1 MEQTKNTSPMIS
13 GLDIVKLILK
23 KLKLIICIALAIA
36 IVGGAATMVAGL
48 GEATYGNT
56 LDFYLV
62 TTDSTESLLP
72 LLQSEAFAEKLLLDE
87 YGLPAELAGT
97 EDYENAKKNVIAF
110 NDARDQ
116 LAVTTALYKKLD
128 ISLTTP
134 KDDNGNVI
142 SSYKIISQKYTELK
156 EDYDNLYKL
165 LQTYK
170 TANTEGIVTEEH
182 KAETQR
188 LESELAKAKAALDH
202 YKEIAYLPALRERAA
217 VQDKYNFEFRIV
229 GELRDKAD
237 ASVEKV
243 VSTWRADE
251 EVRKEVAKIARS
263 LTFVYGTPAESVTDV
278 LDGQDDKN
286 AKQNISFLKVQVEVK
301 GDQELADEIIES
313 LKLRLPDFAEK
324 NVERLTAIPTATCT
338 LISPFSYAVEL
349 SGGASIADAVLVAA
363 LAGVIALIV
372 ACFVIVGRAWVKA
385 IEATDKDET
394 EDKSKA

>member
-1 MEQTKNTSPMIS
+1 M
-13 GLDIVKLILK
+13 
-23 KLKLIICIALAIA
+23 
-36 IVGGAATMVAGL
+36 VGGAATLVAGL
-48 GEATYGNT
+48 GETTYGNT

-87 YGLPAELAGT
+87 YGLPAALAGT
-97 EDYENAKKNVIAF
+97 EDYENAKKDVIAF
-110 NDARDQ
+110 NEARDQ
-116 LAVTTALYKKLD
+116 LAVTTALYKRLD

-142 SSYKIISQKYTELK
+142 SSYRIISQKYTELK
-156 EDYDNLYKL
+156 DNYDSISLL

-170 TANTEGIVTEEH
+170 NANTEGIVTEEH
-182 KAETQR
+182 KIETQR
-188 LESELAKAKAALDH
+188 LEAELAQAKAALEH
-202 YKEIAYLPALRERAA
+202 YKEIAYLPALRERAS
-217 VQDKYNFEFRIV
+217 VQDKYNLEFRIV

-243 VSTWRADE
+243 VSVWRADE
-251 EVRKEVAKIARS
+251 EVRKEVAKIAS
-263 LTFVYGTPAESVTDV
+263 ALTFVYGTPAESVTDV

-286 AKQNISFLKVQVEVK
+286 AKQNVSFLKVQVEVT

-324 NVERLTAIPTATCT
+324 NVERLTAIPTATCE

-349 SGGASIADAVLVAA
+349 GGGISIADTVLVAA

-372 ACFVIVGRAWVKA
+372 ACFVIIGRAWVKA
-385 IEATDKDET
+385 IEET
-394 EDKSKA
+394 EGEKPEEKAKA